1 MFEAKSCKTWQKFNQ
16 LLDGWAKHDIFLFIF
31 RDNYY
36 YVLRVEVTNQVPIPM
51 RKVYQKQQNKQ
62 AKEEKY

>member
-1 MFEAKSCKTWQKFNQ
+1 
-16 LLDGWAKHDIFLFIF
+16 
-31 RDNYY
+31 
-36 YVLRVEVTNQVPIPM
+36 VLRVEVTNQVPIPM